1 MKQAVVWIART
12 LYFKPLNL
20 LTMNDLLE
28 FRKVKLLPE
37 MLEVELTCEHE
48 PEHPRDYF
56 AYETDDENN
65 DAVSWVIEE
74 LEQGNEWVWCAVRVK
89 VWLPQLPELT
99 EDAYLGGCSYRSEDD
114 FKENSGY
121 YQDMI
126 NDAMKALEERLNETL
141 GELILL
147 QDN

>member
-1 MKQAVVWIART
+1 
-12 LYFKPLNL
+12 
-20 LTMNDLLE
+20 MNDLLE

-37 MLEVELTCEHE
+37 MLEVELTCVHE

-74 LEQGNEWVWCAVRVK
+74 LEQGNEWAWCTARVK
-89 VWLPQLPELT
+89 VYLPQLPELT
-99 EDAYLGGCSYRSEDD
+99 ESAYLGACSYNSEED
-114 FKENSGY
+114 FKDGGY

-126 NDAMKALEERLNETL
+126 HEAMQALENRLNETF
-141 GELILL
+141 EEIALL
-147 QDN
+147 RKVY